1 MYESAKL
8 SLDAALDG
16 KVNPPKNGLYIAP
29 LEKAHDRIDSRTC
42 VQIPA
47 SSVPYDTSKWK
58 NIKSFILIE
67 SNSTNNKNETRS
79 KRRYFI
85 SSLKI
90 DAEMVLHHIRSHWA
104 IESMHWQLDVVYKE
118 DNNPIH
124 AKRAAENLNILS
136 KFVLATLRKVGK
148 NINLSGPRMQRYV
161 AHPSQIDLREKVLFG
176 MPLSV
181 KDSRGS

>member
-29 LEKAHDRIDSRTC
+29 LEKAHGRIDWTC

-58 NIKSFILIE
+58 NINSFILIE

-85 SSLKI
+85 SRL
-90 DAEMVLHHIRSHWA
+90 
-104 IESMHWQLDVVYKE
+104 MH
-118 DNNPIH
+118 
-124 AKRAAENLNILS
+124 S
-136 KFVLATLRKVGK
+136 KYIYFFD
-148 NINLSGPRMQRYV
+148 INY
-161 AHPSQIDLREKVLFG
+161 
-176 MPLSV
+176 
-181 KDSRGS
+181 